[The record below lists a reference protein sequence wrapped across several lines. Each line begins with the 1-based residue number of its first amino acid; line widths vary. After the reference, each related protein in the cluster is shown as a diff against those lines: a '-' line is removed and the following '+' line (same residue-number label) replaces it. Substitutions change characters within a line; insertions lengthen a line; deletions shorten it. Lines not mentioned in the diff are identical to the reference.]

1 MAMVLLRRRAVF
13 FAFLLGAAGCFG
25 ERLEDLMKND
35 PDISEFYSFMEPSKS
50 ANFTLENKPCTIF
63 APINAAFQK
72 LGDYRGETE
81 SLIAYHMITLPKTT
95 DQLGSSYTSLST
107 DLSGSPIWITHIS
120 GSYHNDIYVNNAR
133 ILVSQSN
140 IQSNKRDFQ
149 QVLHKIDEVL
159 IPTITPKGAT
169 NKVYNPTAWDF
180 LENYDS
186 IISNSQTPFRVRN
199 FRQKVQQKGKQ
210 TVYSKE
216 GGHTFFIPV
225 DEGFGNDRAASID
238 EKIIDGHVIPGQV
251 LFTTPT
257 KKDVPYQTSANGD
270 NNIRVVILFT
280 QEQRGNT
287 VVNYV
292 KSHTLFGDGTH
303 TPGVVLAEI
312 VKPNIPVK
320 NGVIHLIQ
328 KPLMVVDGSVKK
340 LLEEQ
345 DGRIL
350 SNFFNAIKDAGPA
363 GEEFLRT
370 LDKGHDITLFA
381 PCNRALEGDLT
392 LNAIL
397 RDTPRFMDILK
408 MHLVVDNRLYV
419 DKIWQESQIRP
430 LQVSTLN
437 KGKNLYFN
445 VLSTDINRTL
455 SVEGGGV
462 NATVIQPDL
471 AATNGII
478 HVIDRVLGV
487 PYSTVLDKLRTDP
500 MLKSSYYLGNLQ
512 GFNYRLND
520 TRKRFTYFVPREKA
534 WYDAR
539 VRLPTA
545 IKTIFMKEY
554 AYHATSTL
562 ERHLVIAS
570 ESYSMERIKQ
580 LSNDTN
586 TLGTYGKREVEL
598 PTVRGSL
605 KLYVEE
611 RQDNI
616 NPESGNPSFV
626 IIWKGEKIPVF
637 RPNVECTNGI
647 IHVIDAPFLKESD
660 IQVSSAY
667 VLGSNMVMMALSIYL
682 LV

>member
-1 MAMVLLRRRAVF
+1 
-13 FAFLLGAAGCFG
+13 
-25 ERLEDLMKND
+25 
-35 PDISEFYSFMEPSKS
+35 
-50 ANFTLENKPCTIF
+50 
-63 APINAAFQK
+63 
-72 LGDYRGETE
+72 
-81 SLIAYHMITLPKTT
+81 
-95 DQLGSSYTSLST
+95 
-107 DLSGSPIWITHIS
+107 
-120 GSYHNDIYVNNAR
+120 
-133 ILVSQSN
+133 
-140 IQSNKRDFQ
+140 
-149 QVLHKIDEVL
+149 LHKIDEVL
-159 IPTITPKGAT
+159 IPTVSPSGVS
-169 NKVYNPTAWDF
+169 NRVYNPTAWEF
-180 LENYDS
+180 LENYDTL
-186 IISNSQTPFRVRN
+186 ISNSQTPFRVRN

-210 TVYSKE
+210 DIYKVE
-216 GGHTFFIPV
+216 GGHTFFIPI

-238 EKIIDGHVIPGQV
+238 EKIIDGHVIPKQV

-257 KKDVPYQTSANGD
+257 KKDVPYQTLANGD

-280 QEQRGNT
+280 QEQRGAS

-320 NGVIHLIQ
+320 NGVVHLIQ

-340 LLEEQ
+340 LLEEQLDYICNVGNVARHDNFHIPEYFQEYDPGYFQRYPDYLANIQYQEQ

-363 GEEFLRT
+363 GEDFLRT

-397 RDTPRFMDILK
+397 RDTPRFLDILK

-419 DKIWQESQIRP
+419 DKILQESQARVF
-430 LQVSTLN
+430 QANTLN

-445 VLSTDINRTL
+445 VITSDINRTL
-455 SVEGGGV
+455 TVEGGGV

-478 HVIDRVLGV
+478 HIIDRVLGV

-500 MLKSSYYLGNLQ
+500 MLKATYTLGNLQ
-512 GFNYRLND
+512 GFNNQLND
-520 TRKRFTYFVPREKA
+520 TRKRFTFFVPRDKA
-534 WYDAR
+534 WFDAK
-539 VRLPTA
+539 VALPSA
-545 IKTIFMKEY
+545 IKKLFMKEY

-562 ERHLVIAS
+562 ERHLVIAA
-570 ESYSMERIKQ
+570 ESYSMEKIKQ
-580 LSNDTN
+580 LSNDSN
-586 TLGTYGKREVEL
+586 TFGTFGQQREVEL
-598 PTVRGSL
+598 PTARGSL
-605 KLYVEE
+605 RLYVEE
-611 RQDNI
+611 RQDNMDP
-616 NPESGNPSFV
+616 NSDSSSF
-626 IIWKGEKIPVF
+626 IIVWKGEKIPVF

-660 IQVSSAY
+660 IQVSAAY
-667 VLGSNMVMMALSIYL
+667 VIAPHVAMFILSIIV